1 MTSTKTALLAIGLC
15 LGPILGPVAARA
27 EQSPAR
33 EALKQ
38 YCTGDYMDYCSAY
51 APGGPEVEACFKA
64 NLKNLSPNCSAAI
77 TAYKKEQRAT
87 KRVSE
92 AR

>member
-1 MTSTKTALLAIGLC
+1 MTSTKAVLLTIGLC
-15 LGPILGPVAARA
+15 LGPVAARA

-38 YCTGDYMDYCSAY
+38 HCTGDYMDYCSAY

-64 NLKNLSPNCSAAI
+64 NMKNLSPGCSAAI
-77 TAYKKEQRAT
+77 TAYKQEKRAT

-92 AR
+92 VR

>member
-1 MTSTKTALLAIGLC
+1 MTSTKAVLLTLGLC
-15 LGPILGPVAARA
+15 LGPAAALA

-33 EALKQ
+33 AALKQ
-38 YCTGDYMDYCSAY
+38 NCTGDYMEYCSAY

-64 NLKNLSPNCSAAI
+64 NLKKLSPGCSAAI
-77 TAYKKEQRAT
+77 TAYKQEQRAT